1 MNIRNP
7 KFWALIGFGVGAVIA
22 SAGTIVHPLD
32 SLFGGL
38 IQAAL
43 WFGVSSFILRKKSVR
58 SFNSLSS
65 TSSQYN
71 LKNSE
76 VINEKQTEL
85 TSIKTCS
92 KCEKTVPM
100 DIFWCRDCFGTSFNH
115 SQVPTRMANG
125 ISPSKNPDNLEISRK
140 KFCSICKLEVAME
153 QAWCSSCTSSTFEYK
168 EIILEPVQLK
178 TCPMCAEKIQPA
190 AKKCR
195 YCQHM
200 QDT

>member
-1 MNIRNP
+1 MNSRNP

-22 SAGTIVHPLD
+22 SAGTVVHPLD

-43 WFGVSSFILRKKSVR
+43 WFGVSSFILRKKPVKSQ
-58 SFNSLSS
+58 NSLTTTNLGYS
-65 TSSQYN
+65 

-76 VINEKQTEL
+76 AINKKEIDL

-92 KCEKTVPM
+92 KCGRTVPM
-100 DIFWCRDCFGTSFNH
+100 ERSWCKDCSGTSFTH
-115 SQVPTRMANG
+115 SQIPAYEVPQSSEEALADFFPPEK
-125 ISPSKNPDNLEISRK
+125 IKEQQVPE
-140 KFCSICKLEVAME
+140 FKL
-153 QAWCSSCTSSTFEYK
+153 C
-168 EIILEPVQLK
+168 L
-178 TCPMCAEKIQPA
+178 MCAEEIRYA

-200 QDT
+200 QDA